1 MAFAVA
7 SADAT
12 AQGPGTASCLMLGT
26 FLGVRAVP
34 VVDAAA
40 RAGVVFHS
48 PLHGLQD
55 NIGVFNSKT
64 TTAQSYRLRLT
75 KP

>member
-7 SADAT
+7 SADDAT

-26 FLGVRAVP
+26 FLGVRAV
-34 VVDAAA
+34 VDAAA

-48 PLHGLQD
+48 PLQ
-55 NIGVFNSKT
+55 I
-64 TTAQSYRLRLT
+64 ARQ
-75 KP
+75 